1 MAGSAALVTESEGR
15 PPSWLSRLATG
26 FTPPRLPPT
35 SSRAFR
41 FHMAFT
47 LLYAVFEGIIG
58 NAPLMAVKA
67 MNASDAQVQL
77 PLAMTA
83 GALFASVL
91 TGAAVAARR
100 QKPFLGLPGFA
111 GARAAPVVAVVAL
124 GGGVPR

>member
-67 MNASDAQVQL
+67 MNASDAQLQL
-77 PLAMTA
+77 PLAMTSV
-83 GALFASVL
+83 ALFASVF
-91 TGAAVAARR
+91 TGAAMATRR
-100 QKPFLGLPGFA
+100 TNPFVGRLGFA
-111 GARAAPVVAVVAL
+111 CATGALLVTWITPLV
-124 GGGVPR
+124 

>member
-1 MAGSAALVTESEGR
+1 MAGSAALVTDSEGR

-47 LLYAVFEGIIG
+47 LLYAAFEGIIG

-67 MNASDAQVQL
+67 MNASDAQLQL
-77 PLAMTA
+77 PLAMTSV
-83 GALFASVL
+83 ALFASVF
-91 TGAAVAARR
+91 TGAAMATRR
-100 QKPFLGLPGFA
+100 KKPFRVLPGFA
-111 GARAAPVVAVVAL
+111 GAVSVLVIAWLPAP
-124 GGGVPR
+124 GGLP